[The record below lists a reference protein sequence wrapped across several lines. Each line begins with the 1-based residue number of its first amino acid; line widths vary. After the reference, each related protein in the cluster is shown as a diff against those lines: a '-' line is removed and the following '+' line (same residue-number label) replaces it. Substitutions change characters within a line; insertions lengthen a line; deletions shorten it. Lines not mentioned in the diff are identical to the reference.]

1 MSESTER
8 LRRYLEDELDEC
20 RSEDVDRRL
29 EELERLQTVVDSDSV
44 EEHVSTL
51 SALANDTRYRL
62 VRSLVAADGELCVCE
77 LHPLVDVS
85 ESAVSHA
92 MSSLVDAGL
101 VTRRKEGKWRKY
113 ESTGRA
119 ERVIDALDGS
129 VMDDE

>member
-1 MSESTER
+1 MPEPGDR
-8 LRRYLEDELDEC
+8 LERYLEDELEEC
-20 RSEDVDRRL
+20 RTEDVDRRL
-29 EELERLQTVVDSDSV
+29 DELARLQSVVDSDRVDDDVSV
-44 EEHVSTL
+44 L

-101 VTRRKEGKWRKY
+101 VIRRKEGKWRKY
-113 ESTGRA
+113 ESTDLA
-119 ERVIDALDGS
+119 ERLIDALDGG
-129 VMDDE
+129 VHDE